1 MTLIE
6 WTKDTLKDGIELW
19 QDEWIKQK
27 KTGVALRRDVSKLR
41 TICLGVVSCDTV
53 EEWYKICRLTCPV
66 GTVIEGLEVNKAEW
80 TSLYDD
86 TVTLVRNELTKSLL
100 RERSMKSA
108 KVLLEVLS
116 RRDKSH
122 WAEQK
127 GEKSI
132 SVTDPSKSIDIKFTV
147 VD

>member
-1 MTLIE
+1 MTLLD
-6 WTKDTLKDGIELW
+6 WVKDTLKDGVELW
-19 QDEWIKQK
+19 VDEWVNQK
-27 KTGVALRRDVSKLR
+27 KTGVVIRRDVSKLR

-66 GTVIEGLEVNKAEW
+66 GTVIEVLEVNKDEW
-80 TSLYDD
+80 TSIYDD

-108 KVLLEVLS
+108 KVLLEVLA

-122 WAEQK
+122 W
-127 GEKSI
+127 SDD
-132 SVTDPSKSIDIKFTV
+132 SRDTV
-147 VD
+147 VKAEGNGISLEFQVKR